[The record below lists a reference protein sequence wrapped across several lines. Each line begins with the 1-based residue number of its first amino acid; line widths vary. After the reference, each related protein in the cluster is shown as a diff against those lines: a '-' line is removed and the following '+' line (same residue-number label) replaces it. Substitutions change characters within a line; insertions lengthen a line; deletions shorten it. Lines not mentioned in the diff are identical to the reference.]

1 MATIRRI
8 LPLDRPAD
16 AVWDAVADVG
26 AVPERLARGFV
37 TDVQLDGDTR
47 VVTFE
52 GGTVATERIVDVDH
66 AARCVTY
73 SVIDSPLG
81 LQHHLATMQVIADE
95 QGSGCRLDWTIEA
108 TPDDAIPMLTAMVDL
123 GVAAM
128 QRTLSTAEAAAR

>member
-52 GGTVATERIVDVDH
+52 GGTVATERIVAVDQS
-66 AARCVTY
+66 ARCVT
-73 SVIDSPLG
+73 
-81 LQHHLATMQVIADE
+81 
-95 QGSGCRLDWTIEA
+95 
-108 TPDDAIPMLTAMVDL
+108 
-123 GVAAM
+123 
-128 QRTLSTAEAAAR
+128 